1 MQKNSNFI
9 EDESIYK
16 KTNKISSSPVKS
28 FVGLRLFID
37 GGRKYKKYNKKI
49 MSNLRL

>member
-1 MQKNSNFI
+1 MKVHNT
-9 EDESIYK
+9 YK

-37 GGRKYKKYNKKI
+37 GGKVEEIQQDYNE
-49 MSNLRL
+49 